1 MSKLRSKELT
11 YLSEYYESK
20 KHQFVYAYTR
30 LLSNLEV
37 RSSQRTKSIHSVVK
51 DITHRHT
58 LIHDAV
64 RKIIEK
70 MKTMFIDRETYLNS
84 QRHKLLRLMNR
95 KIFAK
100 VERLITH
107 EAIEM
112 IIRE

>member
-1 MSKLRSKELT
+1 
-11 YLSEYYESK
+11 
-20 KHQFVYAYTR
+20 
-30 LLSNLEV
+30 
-37 RSSQRTKSIHSVVK
+37 VK
-51 DITHRHT
+51 DITHRHI
-58 LIHDAV
+58 LIHDAA

-70 MKTMFIDRETYLNS
+70 MKTMFIDRKTYLNN
-84 QRHKLLRLMNR
+84 QRRKLLRLMNR